1 MARTKQGMSY
11 TWRSILQG
19 VELLNKGV
27 IWRVGDEE
35 NLNIWTDPWL
45 PRDGIR
51 KPITPKS
58 ASLLQNVSDLVNP
71 SSGTWDDTLVK
82 ETFWEEDVKLILT
95 ILVHE
100 GRDNMIYVPQGIFSV
115 KSAYKVYGEDMR
127 RCTRGGGPSSAQVVQ
142 DLDTI
147 WRKIWKLKCPKKM
160 INFLWR
166 FAHNSHAVRA
176 NIEI

>member
-1 MARTKQGMSY
+1 MFHK
-11 TWRSILQG
+11 
-19 VELLNKGV
+19 V
-27 IWRVGDEE
+27 
-35 NLNIWTDPWL
+35 
-45 PRDGIR
+45 
-51 KPITPKS
+51 
-58 ASLLQNVSDLVNP
+58 
-71 SSGTWDDTLVK
+71 
-82 ETFWEEDVKLILT
+82 F
-95 ILVHE
+95 
-100 GRDNMIYVPQGIFSV
+100 FSV

>member
-1 MARTKQGMSY
+1 MARTKQGMPY

-100 GRDNMIYVPQGIFSV
+100 GRDNMIYVPQGIFF
-115 KSAYKVYGEDMR
+115 
-127 RCTRGGGPSSAQVVQ
+127 C
-142 DLDTI
+142 
-147 WRKIWKLKCPKKM
+147 
-160 INFLWR
+160 
-166 FAHNSHAVRA
+166 
-176 NIEI
+176 